1 MGDSSFLSGQET
13 KVMTIEQVRQILEA
27 EFLVGQEGSTDIEVE
42 MACGADLLS
51 DVLAFTKAESLLLTG
66 LTNPQV
72 IHTAEIAEIKAVCFV
87 RGKRPPPETIELAKA
102 KGVPV
107 LCTSLPMYESCGRLY
122 SRGLPGCSQAED
134 K

>member
-1 MGDSSFLSGQET
+1 MKLGQVKE
-13 KVMTIEQVRQILEA
+13 ILEA
-27 EFLVGQEGSTDIEVE
+27 EILVGKESLDLEIK

-51 DVLAFTKAESLLLTG
+51 DVLAFTKPESLLLTG

-72 IHTAEIAEIKAVCFV
+72 IRTAEIAEIKAVCFV
-87 RGKRPPPETIELAKA
+87 RGKRPSDETIELAEKRNI
-102 KGVPV
+102 PL

-122 SRGLPGCSQAED
+122 SNDMPGCSQTEE